1 MSRTPKRPIN
11 QICQKTHMEF
21 KQLGSLALAF
31 FCLGAAAQP
40 EPEEWKESE
49 APPPPAFN
57 ASQLIALNMPP
68 YVTLQVG
75 VDPAT
80 LVITPDGIVRY
91 VVVARNAAGSTTAMY
106 EGLRC
111 ATGQVKTYARQTA
124 GSAWA
129 VVNNPQWQ
137 ALNARLPSKHAMV
150 LAYQGV
156 CDSPGT
162 TASSVADIVRALK
175 K

>member
-1 MSRTPKRPIN
+1 MRFNP
-11 QICQKTHMEF
+11 
-21 KQLGSLALAF
+21 LGLLALALW
-31 FCLGAAAQP
+31 CSGATAQT

-57 ASQLIALNMPP
+57 ADQLIALNMPP

-80 LVITPDGIVRY
+80 LVMTPDGIVRY
-91 VVVARNAAGSTTAMY
+91 VVVARNSAGSITAIY

-111 ATGQVKTYARQTA
+111 ATGEVKTYARQPS
-124 GSAWA
+124 GSPWTM
-129 VVNNPQWQ
+129 VKSPTWLP
-137 ALNARLPSKHAMV
+137 LNARLPSKHAAV

-156 CDSPGT
+156 CDSPNT
-162 TASSVADIVRALK
+162 TANSVADIIRALK

>member
-1 MSRTPKRPIN
+1 
-11 QICQKTHMEF
+11 MEF
-21 KQLGSLALAF
+21 NKLGCLALAL
-31 FCLGAAAQP
+31 CGLGAVAQS
-40 EPEEWKESE
+40 EPEEWKESD

-57 ASQLIALNMPP
+57 ANQLIALNMPP
-68 YVTLQVG
+68 YVTLQIG

-91 VVVARNAAGSTTAMY
+91 VVVARNADGATTALY

-111 ATGQVKTYARQTA
+111 ATNEVKTYARQTS
-124 GSAWA
+124 GSPWT
-129 VVNNPQWQ
+129 VVKLPRWQ
-137 ALNARLPSKHAMV
+137 ALNARLPSKHALV
-150 LAYQGV
+150 LARQGV
-156 CDSPGT
+156 CDSPST

>member
-1 MSRTPKRPIN
+1 MKFN
-11 QICQKTHMEF
+11 K
-21 KQLGSLALAF
+21 LAGLALALWS
-31 FCLGAAAQP
+31 LGAAAQI
-40 EPEEWKESE
+40 EPEEWKESD

-57 ASQLIALNMPP
+57 TNNLIALAMPP
-68 YVTLQVG
+68 YVALQFG

-80 LVITPDGIVRY
+80 LAMTSDGIVRY

-111 ATGQVKTYARQTA
+111 ATGEVKTYARQTS
-124 GSAWA
+124 GGAWT
-129 VVNNPQWQ
+129 VVKAPQWQ
-137 ALNARLPSKHAMV
+137 ALNARLPSKHAAV

-156 CDSPGT
+156 CDSPNT
-162 TASSVADIVRALK
+162 TANSVADIVRALK

>member
-1 MSRTPKRPIN
+1 MKFN
-11 QICQKTHMEF
+11 K
-21 KQLGSLALAF
+21 LGCLALALWS
-31 FCLGAAAQP
+31 LGATAQT
-40 EPEEWKESE
+40 EPEEWKESD

-57 ASQLIALNMPP
+57 ADKLIPLAMPP
-68 YVTLQVG
+68 YVTLQIG

-91 VVVARNAAGSTTAMY
+91 VVVARNNAGLTTAMY

-111 ATGQVKTYARQTA
+111 ATGEVKTYARQTS
-124 GSAWA
+124 GSPWS
-129 VVNNPQWQ
+129 VVKAPKWQ
-137 ALNARLPSKHAMV
+137 ALNARLPSKHAAV

-156 CDSPGT
+156 CDSPNT
-162 TASSVADIVRALK
+162 TASSVADILRALK